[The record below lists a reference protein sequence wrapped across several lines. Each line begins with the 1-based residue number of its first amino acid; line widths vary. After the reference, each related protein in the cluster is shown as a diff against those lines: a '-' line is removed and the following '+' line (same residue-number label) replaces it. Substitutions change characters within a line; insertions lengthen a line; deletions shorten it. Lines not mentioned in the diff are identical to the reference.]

1 MYEHTSELPEGPT
14 AGDSVFQ
21 PPDKHKRLRTKAE
34 LVAEKQKNTKKKVT
48 KRKSPPNSPQQQQE
62 GNKRS
67 KTTTQT
73 AAATAQANTTPEPEP
88 TPPESKCWGQPAES
102 KESWGLVDA
111 IFNIK

>member
-48 KRKSPPNSPQQQQE
+48 KRKSPPNKPTPRPE
-62 GNKRS
+62 PEPKPPLPPPKPTPR
-67 KTTTQT
+67 
-73 AAATAQANTTPEPEP
+73 PEPEP

>member
-73 AAATAQANTTPEPEP
+73 AAATAQTNTTAGAGANTAGEQMLGTASGEQGELG
-88 TPPESKCWGQPAES
+88 TSRRH
-102 KESWGLVDA
+102 
-111 IFNIK
+111 F